1 MSSPF
6 EVDLR
11 TSGERRQWVAE
22 FEKSSTRRAIL
33 GTNQWA
39 ESVAAHLDIEYFI
52 DDFRSEKEFL
62 GRPVVPVSLASPDV
76 MTLSTALLRPM
87 TARKVLQSTVR
98 SHLDYYSFLR
108 FASIPALPIHFLND
122 RDIWA
127 PESASRLT
135 AVRDRL
141 FDAESL
147 NVWDRIVRLRRDL
160 DIEAMVVFSD
170 REESQYF
177 ESFVRLES
185 GQTFLDVGGFDGF
198 TTQSAINKYGPEV
211 KCHIFEPNAQMIP
224 ILSSRFSLFPNVRV
238 HDFGLSSSS
247 GNIQFEVNGSSSR
260 TGVGTTNVPVRS
272 LDELELSSADLV
284 KVDIE
289 GGEEAFLQ
297 GASQTIQRLQPQLV
311 IACYHRNEQLVSI
324 FERVMP
330 LMPDSRVYVRHFTE
344 GFPETDIFFVPP
356 RFW

>member
-1 MSSPF
+1 
-6 EVDLR
+6 
-11 TSGERRQWVAE
+11 
-22 FEKSSTRRAIL
+22 
-33 GTNQWA
+33 
-39 ESVAAHLDIEYFI
+39 
-52 DDFRSEKEFL
+52 
-62 GRPVVPVSLASPDV
+62 
-76 MTLSTALLRPM
+76 
-87 TARKVLQSTVR
+87 
-98 SHLDYYSFLR
+98 
-108 FASIPALPIHFLND
+108 
-122 RDIWA
+122 
-127 PESASRLT
+127 
-135 AVRDRL
+135 
-141 FDAESL
+141 
-147 NVWDRIVRLRRDL
+147 L

-170 REESQYF
+170 REEIQYF

-224 ILSSRFSLFPNVRV
+224 ILSSKFSLFPNVRV
-238 HDFGLSSSS
+238 HDFGLSSFS

-260 TGVGTTNVPVRS
+260 VGVGTTNVPVRT

-324 FERVMP
+324 FERVIT